1 MTFAEVL
8 QNNYIFLDG
17 GMGTMLQARGM
28 QAGERPE
35 LLNLKDPALVEQ
47 VQRAYVEAGSNIICS
62 NTFGANRAKLT
73 GSGAT
78 VQQVIP
84 EGPDVFHVNAHRKR
98 RKGAGHQTVAMADIE
113 IAAICHRFAVI
124 SYKNCPD
131 IRRDV
136 PLFPGFV
143 PIQAQHFPGQGTACL
158 MLVAAGPDKAPLHIR
173 KT

>member
-1 MTFAEVL
+1 MTFAELL

-62 NTFGANRAKLT
+62 NTFGANRTKLT

-98 RKGAGHQTVAMADIE
+98 RKGAGHQTVAMADVE
-113 IAAICHRFAVI
+113 M
-124 SYKNCPD
+124 D
-131 IRRDV
+131 IRVCGEARLLVRADSD
-136 PLFPGFV
+136 PGVGFS
-143 PIQAQHFPGQGTACL
+143 HGCL
-158 MLVAAGPDKAPLHIR
+158 PVRCYVCHLSLAMVRCD
-173 KT
+173 